1 MCTWSES
8 LLLAARSRLLRL
20 GVLDETKQNLEYI
33 LALKPA
39 VRCRP

>member
-8 LLLAARSRLLRL
+8 LLLVRSRLLRL
-20 GVLDETKQNLEYI
+20 GVLDETKAALDYV

-39 VRCRP
+39 VRQRR